1 MATGEA
7 DVGDFGGLVGLLCP
21 GDGCSDGPF
30 WGDVAGITPDCSVVV
45 GAVVGT
51 VAIVVHVV
59 RGICFRI
66 YPRSGRGRRKHLVF
80 AAVSQG
86 AMGTKLP
93 DGTYTGVV
101 DSVANEMVGV
111 AFDGEE
117 QPDVGILVVRTEVL
131 PDGGVSEGESLTV
144 TVREG
149 EVAEWEEGPVS

>member
-1 MATGEA
+1 
-7 DVGDFGGLVGLLCP
+7 
-21 GDGCSDGPF
+21 
-30 WGDVAGITPDCSVVV
+30 
-45 GAVVGT
+45 
-51 VAIVVHVV
+51 
-59 RGICFRI
+59 
-66 YPRSGRGRRKHLVF
+66 
-80 AAVSQG
+80 
-86 AMGTKLP
+86 MGTKLP